1 MNPGGFS
8 SFGTGSMLYNIY
20 FLHFP
25 FIGRVVSNTK
35 NKKLTG
41 VGSSRKKFLLLI
53 FELIFVLS
61 PVLFSL

>member
-1 MNPGGFS
+1 
-8 SFGTGSMLYNIY
+8 MLYNIY